1 MEKKTQDTS
10 HKWCPRPRHVIYV
23 AHYDS
28 MACFLKPN
36 GQKQPPGR
44 RLLRPISPDRRHRCL
59 WPISTDGGLFGC
71 RSSSMW
77 IRLMSDSSVLS
88 SPAMV
93 KWLRL
98 LIISLLCTGC
108 LAQASAWWLMSQ
120 MQMSAV
126 SGSSPAL
133 CDLIPGLG
141 RRQRRL
147 CQLHPDVM
155 KAISDGIRR
164 GVAEC
169 QTQFAGYRWN
179 CTTVEGGGFGR
190 IILKLGSREAAFV
203 YSIST
208 ASVVHS
214 IARSCSTS
222 QISDCSCDRRRVG
235 RGQDSQGEFSWGGCS
250 DNLPYAISFARKFID
265 SKDRR
270 SRDGRALMNLHNNR
284 AGRKAVKRNLKI
296 QCKCHGVSGSCATR
310 TCWRALPHLSII
322 GADLAD
328 KYHEALQ
335 VTVNPNG
342 EGLIPADHRR
352 YDFLYGPKAALFQR
366 KRINRAE
373 LVYFEPSPDYCEAD
387 IRTGKI

>member
-1 MEKKTQDTS
+1 MRKRMQTDLLTRNLSQLDGE
-10 HKWCPRPRHVIYV
+10 
-23 AHYDS
+23 
-28 MACFLKPN
+28 L
-36 GQKQPPGR
+36 QKQPPR
-44 RLLRPISPDRRHRCL
+44 
-59 WPISTDGGLFGC
+59 TF
-71 RSSSMW
+71 
-77 IRLMSDSSVLS
+77 V
-88 SPAMV
+88 
-93 KWLRL
+93 
-98 LIISLLCTGC
+98 
-108 LAQASAWWLMSQ
+108 
-120 MQMSAV
+120 
-126 SGSSPAL
+126 
-133 CDLIPGLG
+133 
-141 RRQRRL
+141 
-147 CQLHPDVM
+147 
-155 KAISDGIRR
+155 
-164 GVAEC
+164 
-169 QTQFAGYRWN
+169 
-179 CTTVEGGGFGR
+179 
-190 IILKLGSREAAFV
+190 GSREAAFV

-387 IRTGKI
+387 IRTGKISAFARQDVSAIEHPQARMVVILCAVDAATTPPVFDVITSATCKLLPYFYE